1 MKKDY
6 IKKRKKLPRKVV
18 TTIVVVA
25 AVLVFVAFIGKYFAV
40 DFIFD
45 NYIIKPALEVVKDG
59 GIAEIMKQGEKTA
72 EENETSDTTAAAEP
86 DNQTSAETKNDN
98 KTQNANDRNNSKTEA
113 PAVPAKTSSELSTA
127 EIAYKVL
134 ASPELMA
141 KLEGMVSSSDKS
153 AVISIAKSC
162 FTSEEKKYYLAEIA
176 KKGLTP
182 QIKSEMMGIV
192 RSRMTGAKKSSVL
205 SLFSKYAEALR
216 PYVK

>member
-6 IKKRKKLPRKVV
+6 IKKGKKLPKKVV

-25 AVLVFVAFIGKYFAV
+25 VVFVFVAFIGKYFAV

-45 NYIIKPALEVVKDG
+45 NYIVKPALEVVKDG
-59 GIAEIMKQGEKTA
+59 GISEMMKQGEEAAEETETA
-72 EENETSDTTAAAEP
+72 ETPAAEP
-86 DNQTSAETKNDN
+86 DNQTPAETQTED
-98 KTQNANDRNNSKTEA
+98 KTQNANKGNGSKTET
-113 PAVPAKTSSELSTA
+113 PAAPAKTGSELSTA

-162 FTSEEKKYYLAEIA
+162 FTNEEKKYYLAEIA
-176 KKGLTP
+176 KSGLTP
-182 QIKSEMMGIV
+182 QIRSEMMGIV